1 MPVVRHWRGRP
12 RGMNELP
19 DQVKHA
25 PEYAGKDWSVR
36 EILLSLD
43 GQWMRLTFDN
53 GVVDFWR
60 LNGVDGAW
68 IMSQAEP
75 DFAPKPAV
83 VDGQTDTGGGPVA

>member
-1 MPVVRHWRGRP
+1 MS
-12 RGMNELP
+12 ELP

-36 EILLSLD
+36 EILLSVD
-43 GQWMRLTFDN
+43 GQWMRLTFDS

-60 LNGVDGAW
+60 LDGENW
-68 IMSQAEP
+68 KYSQTEP
-75 DFAPKPAV
+75 DFTPKPVV